1 MGAPRH
7 AEREERVEAMRQDM
21 VRTERLQ
28 GRLGGIGAA
37 AAALMLAVAV
47 SACGQGEASYPEKVG
62 PNQIDPAGSNKKR
75 EGIFG
80 NDGIRLFG
88 GRSNEE
94 DRGGGG
100 IGVNGYLWRASLD
113 SLAFMPIAQADP
125 FGGVILTDWYAPPE
139 TPQERFKVNVFI
151 LGRQLR
157 ADGLKA
163 VVFRQTRHNN
173 GNWIDAVVEPHT
185 ATELENTILTRARQ
199 IRVDQAGS

>member
-1 MGAPRH
+1 MRDVTIGMGR
-7 AEREERVEAMRQDM
+7 M
-21 VRTERLQ
+21 
-28 GRLGGIGAA
+28 RLGRAGVAA
-37 AAALMLAVAV
+37 AGLLLALALA
-47 SACGQGEASYPEKVG
+47 ACGQGEASYPEKVG
-62 PNQIDPAGSNKKR
+62 PNQIDPAGSNKPR
-75 EGIFG
+75 QGLFG

-88 GRSNEE
+88 GRSNED
-94 DRGGGG
+94 DRNGGG

-139 TPQERFKVNVFI
+139 TPNERFKVNVFI

-163 VVFRQTRHNN
+163 VVFRQTRTNT
-173 GNWIDAVVEPHT
+173 GNWIDAAVEQKT
-185 ATELENTILTRARQ
+185 ATDLENTILTRARQ